1 MAEAGINLE
10 PGICIGFGGTQARMA
25 DCEAGDILRFNSI
38 VTPTEPDALFS
49 WMARNL
55 LDASHDG
62 KQWLVAGFPGPVSM
76 DGQTVGPLT
85 NVSGMREERYGLRG
99 QLAAADPEVE
109 RVLDQGFTLLAVND
123 GTLAAH
129 AAASRIGRHEYDK
142 TGALI
147 IGTGIGAGVV
157 EKDPAHP
164 DVHHVDTTNPFEIG
178 HLLLSG
184 DPFDRFEDKYSGP
197 GMKKRYG
204 MDPKEIPAG
213 HPAWAEEGGA
223 AGRLAL
229 VMGLM
234 NGVELVVPTG
244 GVGAGASRKL
254 KPHIEAFVAGIR
266 TYGNGPQK
274 LFIPDIKLVSP
285 KEADEF
291 EMFGAEGVMRDFLTA
306 PAEHSASA

>member
-1 MAEAGINLE
+1 MAGAGIDLE

-25 DCEAGDILRFNSI
+25 DCEGGDILRFNSI

-62 KQWLVAGFPGPVSM
+62 KEWLVAGFPGPVSM

-85 NVSGMREERYGLRG
+85 NVAGMREERYGLRG

-109 RVLDQGFTLLAVND
+109 RVLDQGFKLLAVND

-129 AAASRIGRHEYDK
+129 AAASRIGLHEYDR

-147 IGTGIGAGVV
+147 IGTGVGAGVV
-157 EKDPAHP
+157 ERDPAHTG
-164 DVHHVDTTNPFEIG
+164 VHHVDTSNPFEIG
-178 HLLLSG
+178 HLLLG
-184 DPFDRFEDKYSGP
+184 EDPFDRFEDRYSGP

-204 MDPKEIPAG
+204 MAAEDIPAG
-213 HPAWAEEGGA
+213 HPAWKEEAGA
-223 AGRLAL
+223 AGKLSL

-244 GVGAGASRKL
+244 GVGAGASEKL
-254 KPHIEAFVAGIR
+254 RPHLDEFLLNIR
-266 TYGNGPQK
+266 THGNGPQK
-274 LFIPDIKLVSP
+274 LFMPEIKLVP
-285 KEADEF
+285 PAEADAF
-291 EMFGAEGVMRDFLTA
+291 EMFGAEGVMRDFLTTPEA
-306 PAEHSASA
+306 DAR